1 MKKYALVLFGTM
13 ACFLMTNAFADCGCA
28 KRKKVDSTTSEAIA
42 DTTHVV
48 NVTPVE
54 VAPAVIETPVVE
66 TVAVE
71 DQIQVQAEDVVTA
84 VNTSEN

>member
-28 KRKKVDSTTSEAIA
+28 KRKKVDSTTEELA

-54 VAPAVIETPVVE
+54 VAPAVETPVVE
-66 TVAVE
+66 TIAVE